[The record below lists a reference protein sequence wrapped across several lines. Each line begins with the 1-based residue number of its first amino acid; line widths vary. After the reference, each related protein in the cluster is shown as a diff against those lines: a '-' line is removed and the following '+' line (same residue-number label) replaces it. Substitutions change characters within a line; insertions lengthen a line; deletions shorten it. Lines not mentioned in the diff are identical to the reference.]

1 MIVVNELEFGHDWLM
16 GGTHTRRPIS
26 GTPLNSDF
34 ALGFYDYYKS
44 KMKSRKCVKWI
55 ITNHI
60 MFARRSLAIQS
71 YK

>member
-44 KMKSRKCVKWI
+44 KMKSRKCVK
-55 ITNHI
+55 
-60 MFARRSLAIQS
+60 
-71 YK
+71 